1 MELASATEKYRDYI
15 EASLTP
21 GTARAYMPGV
31 RHLLRYLEE
40 CYPDVTEVEQL
51 TPVMGMGYVEYIY
64 RYLLERAG
72 GRSEKIRES
81 TKQLYMMSAG
91 SFFEWLVIQTER
103 VTWTLAEYEKL
114 KKAYL
119 KAAKTKNRGQLP
131 PERLPTDEIIALLLA
146 EVERPVN
153 LEGLSPGEAKR
164 QELAW
169 LRNIAMIRTMQ
180 SSGIRVG
187 ELVHLERGHLLF
199 EEHALIIK
207 NGKGGKDRKVLLTPE
222 AWAAIQLYLSA
233 RKDRGKNVLTL
244 PLFSRHDRGA
254 GGKIV
259 ALTTRTVQNV
269 LEQLSVSSGIY
280 RRFHLTPHTLRHWFA
295 TEFLSRTGNL
305 ALTQF
310 ALGHASPT
318 TTRIYAQDKWEDYKD
333 AYEEA
338 FGQ

>member
-81 TKQLYMMSAG
+81 TKQLYIMSAS

-131 PERLPTDEIIALLLA
+131 PERLPTDEIIALLLE
-146 EVERPVN
+146 EVEKP
-153 LEGLSPGEAKR
+153 LLYPDTR
-164 QELAW
+164 QELIR
-169 LRNIAMIRTMQ
+169 LRNIAMVRTMH

-187 ELVHLERGHLLF
+187 ELVHLERGHLLH

-207 NGKGGKDRKVLLTPE
+207 NGKGGKDRKVLLSPE
-222 AWAAIQLYLSA
+222 AWGAIQLYLMS
-233 RKDRGKNVLTL
+233 RKDKGKVLDL

-254 GGKIV
+254 GGKI
-259 ALTTRTVQNV
+259 LPLSTRTVQNV

-280 RRFHLTPHTLRHWFA
+280 ERFHLTPHTLRHFFA

-310 ALGHASPT
+310 ALGHSSPQ
-318 TTRIYAQDKWEDYKD
+318 TTRIYAQDKWEDYKE
-333 AYEEA
+333 AYNDA
-338 FGQ
+338 FG